1 MSTYISS
8 KEEKNSK
15 KGESYT
21 TLLVVSSVYKLMRVI
36 PGYIR
41 KKIGAVKQYLV

>member
-8 KEEKNSK
+8 KEEKNF